1 VTHSD
6 APSAASGPAAG
17 SWGGDAPRGT
27 EPTLA
32 RLVGATEGRPEGV
45 PKRAGESDGCIRAMK
60 VGNGGWHPDPAEQRQ
75 PVLR

>member
-1 VTHSD
+1 MTHSD

-17 SWGGDAPRGT
+17 SLGRRRLWGT

-32 RLVGATEGRPEGV
+32 RLVGAPEGRPEGV
-45 PKRAGESDGCIRAMK
+45 PKRAGESDGCVRAMK